1 MKISNLPKT
10 GVSSKQDLLT
20 VVQGGVTKTISKKDL
35 LNSLE
40 SKVSSVVAEIK
51 ALKNNVAKKT
61 ISKDTPSFSKPITS
75 PHPISNK
82 HLTTK
87 EYVDNQVFN
96 TLKNDG
102 STKIAK
108 NLSYKTHPTRFAN
121 TDVVDKQFVDEQ
133 LEGTLK
139 TLQKLKGNA
148 GYPNALAGECFILEE
163 SYDVFAV
170 DGPEVQKG
178 DLLICIED
186 SEGGAHSAI
195 GLQFAIV
202 NTNVVFATEQVSG
215 TLKVATLEE
224 LEELE
229 SETSALTPF
238 KYKQAIE
245 SGSEYNRIE
254 IRVPRVEL
262 EEMHKGII
270 GVDCRRNAVA
280 LILPTIKK
288 LKNPKITKFIIKDE
302 YGSSVKNNITVSA
315 SGGDTIQGS
324 KSQVVSSNLGS
335 IKCYNDGAGKW
346 FIESSSSG
354 ADKDSYGVKTFVT
367 DTPSTGERPTV
378 TGEYESVMTLNVDLK
393 EYPVGTGFKLIAHC
407 KAAANSNTKTVAI
420 GISGTQVLAS
430 SNTTTTAP
438 NDVSIHHEL
447 TVLNTGAPNAV
458 AFGFVIVGVDL
469 DAVATDVNSALA
481 LDWGSSIN
489 VSLDV
494 NVATAATNM
503 NVYAFQLI
511 PLK

>member
-61 ISKDTPSFSKPITS
+61 I
-75 PHPISNK
+75 
-82 HLTTK
+82 
-87 EYVDNQVFN
+87 
-96 TLKNDG
+96 
-102 STKIAK
+102 KIAK

-215 TLKVATLEE
+215 TLRIATLEE

-229 SETSALTPF
+229 SETSAITPF

-254 IRVPRVEL
+254 IRVPRIEL

-324 KSQVVSSNLGS
+324 KSQLISSNLGS

-346 FIESSSSG
+346 FVESSSSG

-420 GISGTQVLAS
+420 GINGTQVLPS

-438 NDVSIHHEL
+438 NGVSIHHEL
-447 TVLNTGAPNAV
+447 TV
-458 AFGFVIVGVDL
+458 
-469 DAVATDVNSALA
+469 A
-481 LDWGSSIN
+481 LDWGSNIN